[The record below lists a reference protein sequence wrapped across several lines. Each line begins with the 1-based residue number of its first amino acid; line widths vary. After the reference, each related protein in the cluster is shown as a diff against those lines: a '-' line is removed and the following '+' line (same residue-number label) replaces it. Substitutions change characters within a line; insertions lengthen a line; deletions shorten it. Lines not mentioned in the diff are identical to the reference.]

1 MTTGVT
7 FPLTENLMKKEPL
20 ERLKRRRLKRSVTK
34 EERGKSAT
42 ILHREATIPIK
53 EKPMMTEEK
62 VMWLKIRASEPD
74 MVRSTALQLLKRL
87 LLLPRSTFLPALPL
101 SGRQTSKQ

>member
-1 MTTGVT
+1 MIIGATY
-7 FPLTENLMKKEPL
+7 PLTEKPMKREPL
-20 ERLKRRRLKRSVTK
+20 ERLKKRGLKRSAVK

-42 ILHREATIPIK
+42 ILHREVTIPIK

-74 MVRSTALQLLKRL
+74 MAS
-87 LLLPRSTFLPALPL
+87 SPL
-101 SGRQTSKQ
+101 SHFGASSSETLR